1 MKSLSYK
8 IGEMGQTY
16 PNKENENTNSSVF
29 KVLIRESEWVLPL
42 NQKVQF

>member
-16 PNKENENTNSSVF
+16 PNKEKENTNSSVF
-29 KVLIRESEWVLPL
+29 KILIRESEWVLPL